1 MPFTTDSAAPVV
13 ASTTTMPNTTWSLVR
28 PKARWPPHMP
38 TAIPIATK
46 DATGQRGKD
55 TKTRHCRSPEARN
68 KAGGVTPGW
77 RQRDIVRTAG
87 MTVSVQDRR
96 VVDCFS
102 GILQLAQQCPSNCS
116 GVYSIARTWSPS
128 KRQRLTRHSSTAEFF
143 LGPHRSWESRSM
155 RRYWENQL
163 PPGINGVCN
172 RHPGA

>member
-1 MPFTTDSAAPVV
+1 RRGLSCYTSWAMPFTTGSAAPVV

-102 GILQLAQQCPSNCS
+102 GILQLGATVPEQLLRCVLNC
-116 GVYSIARTWSPS
+116 
-128 KRQRLTRHSSTAEFF
+128 
-143 LGPHRSWESRSM
+143 
-155 RRYWENQL
+155 
-163 PPGINGVCN
+163 
-172 RHPGA
+172 